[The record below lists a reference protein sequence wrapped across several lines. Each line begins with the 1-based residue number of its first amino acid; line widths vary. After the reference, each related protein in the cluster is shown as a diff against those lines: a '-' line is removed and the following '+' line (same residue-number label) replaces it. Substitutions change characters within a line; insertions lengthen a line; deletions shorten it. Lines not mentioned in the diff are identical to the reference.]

1 MEHPPQVTETEG
13 RQDPA
18 AISALSPVSLDT
30 AVVKDVAPIST
41 TPPATT
47 PDPAPVSGL
56 KKRLQ
61 LSSNRLLSLD
71 LLRGLAI
78 LLMITCNSQAGDETF
93 PVLSHP
99 EWVGFSIADSV
110 FPSFLFITGCA
121 LPLSVRADPNPTP
134 GSHYYRNNAFRVFKR
149 ALIIWLLGVIL
160 NLYGLAQL
168 GVGGD
173 EFRWPG
179 VLHRI
184 AFCYLIVA
192 WMHILVL
199 WRGRVPEQPLSFSY
213 LFTPSVSTP
222 NYQNTAGFDADTKVD
237 PEQEPE
243 ASVKKQDEGQ
253 AWPWFVRVT
262 LPYYLP
268 VGCLVIWLICTFSVQ
283 VEGCP
288 ERAMILDPE
297 CSPQAYF
304 DLKIFGKAHT
314 YRHKAFDPEG
324 ALSTLTS
331 ILNVWF
337 GWFIGCTV
345 RKLNAQVKQ
354 LTSEFKAR
362 RQARLDAGADD
373 AQSLVDEVLEQE
385 MLVRIYTSHLGQWF
399 WWGLLWILVGWL
411 FSLGLPLSKASW
423 TATFSVF
430 SSGISQTV
438 LAILFYKF
446 DALPKIKHLE
456 QLHRSHQAQLSGNQL
471 SRHDIEQ
478 PLSSGANGRSNYSSA
493 LNLYFKV
500 DHFFRHWF
508 RRSIVVVLGSMGRNA
523 ILLYMCSEL
532 VLGSAYFIPAGPAD
546 PVTGARSNLFSEA
559 FSHTW
564 GALDIGGWGSFFF
577 GLGFAALHVL
587 LAIFLDHKKW
597 YFKV

>member
-1 MEHPPQVTETEG
+1 MEHPPQVTGTEN

-18 AISALSPVSLDT
+18 SISALSPVSSDT
-30 AVVKDVAPIST
+30 AVVKDVAPVSAA
-41 TPPATT
+41 PPATT
-47 PDPAPVSGL
+47 SDPAPVSGI

-78 LLMITCNSQAGDETF
+78 LLMITCNSQAGDEPF
-93 PVLSHP
+93 PILY
-99 EWVGFSIADSV
+99 SV

-134 GSHYYRNNAFRVFKR
+134 GSHYYRNNAIRVFKR
-149 ALIIWLLGVIL
+149 ALMIWLLGIIL
-160 NLYGLAQL
+160 NLPCPAGRRRRQVPLA
-168 GVGGD
+168 
-173 EFRWPG
+173 
-179 VLHRI
+179 
-184 AFCYLIVA
+184 
-192 WMHILVL
+192 
-199 WRGRVPEQPLSFSY
+199 RVPEQPLSFSY
-213 LFTPSVSTP
+213 LFTTSASTP
-222 NYQNTAGFDADTKVD
+222 SHQNTTGFDSDTKVD

-243 ASVKKQDEGQ
+243 TSSPKQDERQ
-253 AWPWFVRVT
+253 TWPWFVQVT

-288 ERAMILDPE
+288 ERAMILEPE

-314 YRHKAFDPEG
+314 YRHKAYDPEG

-345 RKLNAQVKQ
+345 RTLNAQVKQ
-354 LTSEFKAR
+354 LTNDFKAR
-362 RQARLDAGADD
+362 RQAREDTGADD
-373 AQSLVDEVLEQE
+373 AQALMDEVLEQE
-385 MLVRIYTSHLGQWF
+385 ML
-399 WWGLLWILVGWL
+399 
-411 FSLGLPLSKASW
+411 ASW
-423 TATFSVF
+423 TATFAVF
-430 SSGISQTV
+430 SAGISQTV

-446 DALPKIKHLE
+446 DAQPKMKRLE
-456 QLHRSHQAQLSGNQL
+456 QLHRDHQAQRSGNQL

-478 PLSSGANGRSNYSSA
+478 PLSTGADGRSNYSST

-532 VLGSAYFIPAGPAD
+532 VLGSAYFIPAGPVD
-546 PVTGARSNLFSEA
+546 PTTGKRGDLFSAA
-559 FSHTW
+559 FDHTW
-564 GALDIGGWGSFFF
+564 GALDIGGWGALFFA
-577 GLGFAALHVL
+577 LGFAALHVL